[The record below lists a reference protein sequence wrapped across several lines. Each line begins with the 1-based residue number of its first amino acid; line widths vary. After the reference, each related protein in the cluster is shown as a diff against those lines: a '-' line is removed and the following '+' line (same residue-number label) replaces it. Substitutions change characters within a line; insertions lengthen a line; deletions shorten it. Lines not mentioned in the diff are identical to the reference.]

1 MSFLERN
8 CARWNDL
15 GVDTVQ
21 ISLSSEN
28 TMIDVMFNSLD
39 RAAFFKRRDIQFH
52 DVFTYFYTAYSI
64 AYFVAALMRCDM
76 QLEQSRI
83 DAQVRK
89 LPGKQQLED
98 TNPDHCL

>member
-1 MSFLERN
+1 MSFSERN

-39 RAAFFKRRDIQFH
+39 RAAFFKRRDIQFD
-52 DVFTYFYTAYSI
+52 DVFIHTFIQNT
-64 AYFVAALMRCDM
+64 V
-76 QLEQSRI
+76 
-83 DAQVRK
+83 
-89 LPGKQQLED
+89 
-98 TNPDHCL
+98 